1 MNARLAAA
9 GPELAAALNLPLDP
23 AADFVLEHAQGRLQ
37 LRDTRE
43 GAPGPLYVDFDSVDA
58 ARRRDAGRQ
67 LPLARAVG
75 VKGDARPSV
84 LDATAGLGRDAYTLA
99 ALGCDVTAVERS
111 PIVAA
116 LLRDGLERA
125 ACEIKLVVGDAREFM
140 AGLAEAERPQVVYL
154 DPMFPERRKS
164 AAVKKELQYL
174 QELLGPDDAD
184 ALFAAALKCAKQRV
198 VVKRPVHAPELAR
211 PNHSIG
217 GKTVRFDV
225 YLV

>member
-9 GPELAAALNLPLDP
+9 EPGLAEALGLSLDA
-23 AADFVLEHAQGRLQ
+23 AADFVLEHADGRLQ

-43 GAPGPLYVDFDSVDA
+43 GAPGPLYVDFASVDA
-58 ARRRDAGRQ
+58 ERRREAGRQ

-75 VKGDARPSV
+75 VKGDVRPSV

-111 PIVAA
+111 PLIAA

-125 ACEIKLVVGDAREFM
+125 ACTVRLVVGDACQFM
-140 AGLAEAERPQVVYL
+140 ASLAEDARPDVVYL

-164 AAVKKELQYL
+164 AAVKKEMQYL
-174 QELLGPDDAD
+174 KELLGPDDAQ
-184 ALFAAALKCAKQRV
+184 ALFKAAMKCAKQRV

-211 PNHSIG
+211 PNHTLE
-217 GKTVRFDV
+217 GKIVRFDV
-225 YLV
+225 YVV

>member
-1 MNARLAAA
+1 MNARVSAAEPGLAD
-9 GPELAAALNLPLDP
+9 ALKLPLDP
-23 AADFVLEHAQGRLQ
+23 HAYFVLEHAHGRLQ
-37 LRDTRE
+37 LRDTRQ
-43 GAPGPLYVDFDSVDA
+43 GAPGPLCVDFDSVDA
-58 ARRRDAGRQ
+58 ERRRDAGRQ

-75 VKGDARPSV
+75 VKGDARPRV

-99 ALGCDVTAVERS
+99 ALGCEVTAVERS
-111 PIVAA
+111 PLIAA

-125 ACEIKLVVGDAREFM
+125 ACELRLVVGDACDYM
-140 AGLAEAERPQVVYL
+140 AGLDESERPDVVYL

-164 AAVKKELQYL
+164 AAVKKEMRYM

-198 VVKRPVHAPELAR
+198 VVKRPAHAPQLAK
-211 PNHSIG
+211 PNHTLE

-225 YLV
+225 YVV

>member
-1 MNARLAAA
+1 MKARVAAVEPDLAAT
-9 GPELAAALNLPLDP
+9 LNLPLDP
-23 AADFVLEHAQGRLQ
+23 RADFVLEHTDGRLQ

-58 ARRRDAGRQ
+58 ERRRAAGRQ

-99 ALGCDVTAVERS
+99 ALGCEVTAVERS
-111 PIVAA
+111 PLIAA
-116 LLRDGLERA
+116 LLRDGLKRA
-125 ACEIKLVVGDAREFM
+125 ACELRLVVGDACDYM
-140 AGLAEAERPQVVYL
+140 SGLDESERPDVVYL

-164 AAVKKELQYL
+164 AAVKKEMQYM
-174 QELLGPDDAD
+174 QELLGPDDVQ
-184 ALFAAALKCAKQRV
+184 ALFAAAMKCARQRV
-198 VVKRPVHAPELAR
+198 VVKRPVHAPELAK
-211 PNHSIG
+211 PNHTLA

-225 YLV
+225 YVV